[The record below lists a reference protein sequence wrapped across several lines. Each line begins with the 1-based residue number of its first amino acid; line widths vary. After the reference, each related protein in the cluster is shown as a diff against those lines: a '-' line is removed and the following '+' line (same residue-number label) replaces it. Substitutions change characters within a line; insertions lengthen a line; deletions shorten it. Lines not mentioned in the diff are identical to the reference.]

1 MSIFR
6 WVSEGASLAFA
17 VGVFFILYSTLRTL
31 VDTLANLWRRMFAS
45 WTTLRLHDLG
55 ILREEKSRQRL
66 AVDWARILIFIAILL
81 IAAAVHDALLSPL
94 ILLFGMAAFAWSRYQ
109 AGEAQRMRVN
119 EDAELGT
126 LQMRSLLN
134 VDHSLLNALNGLEL
148 PDGALR
154 NAIRDVAA
162 RLQMHQQPEQSALA
176 LKELPGTVTARLAAL
191 IANSARITDEVQMDL
206 FQELEGEA
214 HRQKLIR
221 SKMRQT
227 LALVKGTIRLLQG
240 VAAAATVFVL
250 MAPDWR
256 AFFLQD
262 IPHRTL
268 LTGLLFVEDLMAQH
282 LAHKTVLSVLAW
294 FTYGGLLLGR
304 WRFGLR
310 GMRAVRWVLVAT
322 VFLSLAYLGSKFVL
336 EILLQR
342 T

>member
-1 MSIFR
+1 
-6 WVSEGASLAFA
+6 
-17 VGVFFILYSTLRTL
+17 
-31 VDTLANLWRRMFAS
+31 MFSS
-45 WTTLRLHDLG
+45 WTTLRLRDLG
-55 ILREEKSRQRL
+55 VLREEKSRQRL
-66 AVDWARILIFIAILL
+66 AVDWVRILIFIAILL

-94 ILLFGMAAFAWSRYQ
+94 ILLIGMAAFAWSRYQ

-148 PDGALR
+148 PEGALR

-162 RLQMHQQPEQSALA
+162 RLQMHQQPEQAALA
-176 LKELPGTVTARLAAL
+176 LKALPGTVTARLAAL

-240 VAAAATVFVL
+240 VAVAATVFVL

-268 LTGLLFVEDLMAQH
+268 LTGLLSCA
-282 LAHKTVLSVLAW
+282 VLA
-294 FTYGGLLLGR
+294 
-304 WRFGLR
+304 
-310 GMRAVRWVLVAT
+310 
-322 VFLSLAYLGSKFVL
+322 SLYFEFEVHQLGSGEAF
-336 EILLQR
+336 
-342 T
+342 

>member
-6 WVSEGASLAFA
+6 WVSEGASLALA
-17 VGVFFILYSTLRTL
+17 VGVFLILYSTLRTL

-45 WTTLRLHDLG
+45 WTTLRLRDLG

-66 AVDWARILIFIAILL
+66 AVDWVRILIFIAILL

-148 PDGALR
+148 PEGALR

-162 RLQMHQQPEQSALA
+162 RLQMHQQPEQAALA
-176 LKELPGTVTARLAAL
+176 LNELPGTVTARLAAL
-191 IANSARITDEVQMDL
+191 IANSARITDDVQMDL

-221 SKMRQT
+221 SKIRQT

-240 VAAAATVFVL
+240 VAAAATVYVL

-268 LTGLLFVEDLMAQH
+268 LTGLLSCA
-282 LAHKTVLSVLAW
+282 VLA
-294 FTYGGLLLGR
+294 
-304 WRFGLR
+304 
-310 GMRAVRWVLVAT
+310 
-322 VFLSLAYLGSKFVL
+322 SLYFEFEVHQLGSGEAF
-336 EILLQR
+336 
-342 T
+342 

>member
-1 MSIFR
+1 MSVFR
-6 WVSEGASLAFA
+6 WVSEGAALALA
-17 VGVFFILYSTLRTL
+17 VGVFFILHSTLGT
-31 VDTLANLWRRMFAS
+31 VVETLANLWRRMFAS

-66 AVDWARILIFIAILL
+66 ALDWTRMLIFLAVVLT
-81 IAAAVHDALLSPL
+81 AAAVHDALLSPL
-94 ILLFGMAAFAWSRYQ
+94 ILVFGVAAFFWRCYQ
-109 AGEAQRMRVN
+109 ASEAQRMRVN

-134 VDHSLLNALNGLEL
+134 VDHSLLNALNAMEL
-148 PDGALR
+148 PEGVLR

-162 RLQMHQQPEQSALA
+162 RLQMHQQPEQAAMA

-206 FQELEGEA
+206 FQELEAEA
-214 HRQKLIR
+214 HRQKLVR

-240 VAAAATVFVL
+240 VAAAATFFVL

-262 IPHRTL
+262 ISHRML
-268 LTGLLFVEDLMAQH
+268 LTGLLSCA
-282 LAHKTVLSVLAW
+282 VLA
-294 FTYGGLLLGR
+294 
-304 WRFGLR
+304 
-310 GMRAVRWVLVAT
+310 
-322 VFLSLAYLGSKFVL
+322 SLYFEFEVHQLGSGEAF
-336 EILLQR
+336 
-342 T
+342 